1 MENYQEHADPHG
13 FQFSILNSQFSIQLV
28 GLHSSSPLLCWQRI
42 VVDFPEDLER
52 VIEDRTQIAQFHRL
66 Q

>member
-1 MENYQEHADPHG
+1 
-13 FQFSILNSQFSIQLV
+13 
-28 GLHSSSPLLCWQRI
+28 LLCWQRI